1 MLSCIIDAMEGR
13 NVATV
18 DIPGAFM
25 QADMDGTVYMKIEE
39 TMAKKL
45 TKLDPKIYHQYL
57 RSKKGKPVLYVQIKK
72 ALYGTLKAALLF
84 WKNLLTCL
92 QE

>member
-25 QADMDGTVYMKIEE
+25 QADMNGTVHMIIKG
-39 TMAKKL
+39 TMAKIL
-45 TKLDPKIYHQYL
+45 TKLDPKMYRQYL
-57 RSKKGKPVLYVQIKK
+57 RSKKSKPVLYVQLKK
-72 ALYGTLKAALLF
+72 VLYSTLKAALLF
-84 WKNLLTCL
+84 WKNLSTCL